1 MTEVAL
7 LDRPESGAYA
17 DWHPACDGSPL
28 TLTLSSQSRGEGT
41 RALPPKTVLPRTVLI
56 CHADDPLNREGLARW
71 LAATTSLV
79 GVIVLEEPPRR
90 MRQRVKR
97 EIKRVGLLR
106 FLDVL
111 AFRVYYK
118 LFLATMDRAREER
131 TLKELCGRFAPLD
144 ESTRILH
151 APSPN
156 APEVEVFLREAACDV
171 VIARCKTLL
180 KPSVFSIPTAGTFVM
195 HPGICPQ
202 YRNAHGCFWA
212 LAQNDRAN
220 VGMTL
225 LKIDK
230 GVDTGPVYGFYR
242 CQFDEM
248 ADSHHI
254 IQHNVVFD
262 NLDVL
267 RDKLLDI
274 HAGRATPLDTRGL
287 PSGEWGQPW
296 LTAYLRY
303 RRRAKETT

>member
-1 MTEVAL
+1 MTDVAL
-7 LDRPESGAYA
+7 LDCPEPGVRVDESLSRE
-17 DWHPACDGSPL
+17 DSPL
-28 TLTLSSQSRGEGT
+28 TLTLSPQSRGEGT
-41 RALPPKTVLPRTVLI
+41 GDRIAKTSLPRTVLI

-79 GVIVLEEPPRR
+79 GVVVLEEPPRR
-90 MRQRVKR
+90 LRQRVRR

-118 LFLATMDRAREER
+118 LFLAKRDCAWEER
-131 TLKELCGRFAPLD
+131 TLNELCERFAPLG

-156 APEVEVFLREAACDV
+156 APEVEAFLRDAACDV

-195 HPGICPQ
+195 HPGVCPQ

-242 CQFDEM
+242 CQFDEA
-248 ADSHHI
+248 ADSHHA
-254 IQHNVVFD
+254 IQHKVVFD
-262 NLDVL
+262 NLDTL

-274 HAGRATPLDTRGL
+274 HGGRATPLDTRGL

-303 RRRAKETT
+303 RRQANGMK

>member
-1 MTEVAL
+1 VRELAIL
-7 LDRPESGAYA
+7 NRPESGA
-17 DWHPACDGSPL
+17 D
-28 TLTLSSQSRGEGT
+28 TRQGEGQ
-41 RALPPKTVLPRTVLI
+41 RVGLPRTVLI
-56 CHADDPLNREGLARW
+56 CHADDLLNREGLARW
-71 LAATTSLV
+71 LAATTSLA

-90 MRQRVKR
+90 LRQRVKR

-111 AFRVYYK
+111 AFRAYYK
-118 LFLATMDRAREER
+118 LFLAKRDRAWEEK
-131 TLKELCGRFAPLD
+131 TLNELCERFAPLS
-144 ESTRILH
+144 EFTRILH
-151 APSPN
+151 AASPN
-156 APEVEVFLREAACDV
+156 APEVEAFLREADCDL

-180 KPSVFSIPTAGTFVM
+180 KPSIFSIPTAGTFVM

-242 CQFDEM
+242 CRFDETT
-248 ADSHHI
+248 DSHHV
-254 IQHNVVFD
+254 IQHKVVFD
-262 NLDVL
+262 NLDAL

-274 HAGRATPLDTRGL
+274 HAGRATPVDTRGI

-296 LTAYLRY
+296 LTAHLRS
-303 RRRAKETT
+303 RRRANRIT

>member
-1 MTEVAL
+1 M
-7 LDRPESGAYA
+7 PS
-17 DWHPACDGSPL
+17 
-28 TLTLSSQSRGEGT
+28 
-41 RALPPKTVLPRTVLI
+41 KTVLPRTVLI

-118 LFLATMDRAREER
+118 LFLAMMDRAREER

-151 APSPN
+151 VPSPN